1 MNRQIKR
8 EQEYDD
14 DFEEEKTQKKPF
26 VPKKIKKEVERPR
39 GVNAI
44 TSFFT
49 KK

>member
-1 MNRQIKR
+1 MARQIKR
-8 EQEYDD
+8 EPAYDD
-14 DFEEEKTQKKPF
+14 EFEEEKKKPL
-26 VPKKIKKEVERPR
+26 VIKKVKKEVERPK